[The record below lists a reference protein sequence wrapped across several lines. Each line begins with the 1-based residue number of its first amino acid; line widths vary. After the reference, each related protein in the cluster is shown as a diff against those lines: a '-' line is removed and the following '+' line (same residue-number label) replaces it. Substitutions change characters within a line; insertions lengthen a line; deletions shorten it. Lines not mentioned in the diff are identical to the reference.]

1 MNSKHQQAG
10 NLYYIKLKTNLGIFY
25 KIGFTTYQ
33 NINDRFNYDGSNDY
47 KLIQE
52 TLMFQYY
59 DDAYLREQRLH
70 NQHKDKK
77 AFYKYSNES
86 YLPLANNGQS
96 ELYYDDILSLD
107 KEFSKKES
115 FFTKLKVY
123 IAIFKS
129 NPIKIILSIGFA
141 IAIFIGTFPYSLGF
155 ILFVYVV
162 NQPKDNL
169 FIKIWNKFKREK
181 YE

>member
-1 MNSKHQQAG
+1 MNNQHQQSG
-10 NLYYIKLKTNLGIFY
+10 NLYYIKLKTDLGIFY

-33 NINDRFNYDGSNDY
+33 NINDRFNYDNSNDY
-47 KLIQE
+47 RLIQE

-59 DDAYLREQRLH
+59 DDAYLKEQRLH
-70 NQHKDKK
+70 KQYKYKK

-86 YLPLANNGQS
+86 YLPLPNNGQS

-107 KEFSKKES
+107 KNFSKKEKN
-115 FFTKLKVY
+115 FTKLKVY

-129 NPIKIILSIGFA
+129 NPIKIILFMGFT
-141 IAIFIGTFPYSLGF
+141 IAVFIGTFPYSLGF

-162 NQPKDNL
+162 SQPEDNI
-169 FIKIWNKFKREK
+169 FIKLWKKFKRKK
-181 YE
+181 Y